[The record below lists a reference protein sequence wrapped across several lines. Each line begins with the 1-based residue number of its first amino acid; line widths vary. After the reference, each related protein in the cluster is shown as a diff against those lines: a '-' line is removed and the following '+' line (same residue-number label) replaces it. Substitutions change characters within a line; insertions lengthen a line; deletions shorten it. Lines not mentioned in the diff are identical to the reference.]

1 MLLNSNSPLAVA
13 LSLVEQMWFVLL
25 VLPQEQYYGTH
36 WGSYEV
42 EPARPEAVVIQEDRD
57 EKPCDHFTSCGEW

>member
-1 MLLNSNSPLAVA
+1 MFLVLMLLNSNSPLAVA

-36 WGSYEV
+36 
-42 EPARPEAVVIQEDRD
+42 
-57 EKPCDHFTSCGEW
+57 